1 MSLTPPLILRLA
13 IAWIAGLLAGFAGAT
28 PGAVIA
34 AVAVV
39 LPIARLRRDLVL
51 AALALIALAGTAV
64 ARDHRARER
73 GCIHRLGSHHRWV
86 VHGEEALSPGTFPR
100 AIAIEGEC
108 RAPMRVAV
116 AKGRARPGA
125 WSLVEGTPSPTPS
138 AIVVTNAR
146 VRELRAPGVLARAR
160 TRASAAIG
168 RIFGSDAPL
177 ARALLVAEMRA
188 IPPELRDR
196 WAAAGLV
203 HMLSIS
209 GTHVAIIAAALE
221 LLLRALR
228 LPLVTA
234 RVGTIV
240 TIAAYVMALGAPAPA
255 VRAATMLGVLTIT
268 RLMDRP
274 TSAWTPVAIGALI
287 PLADPATVLD
297 VGWQLSVTGV
307 AALVCTGPLIDKL
320 PKRFRRHGWRRT
332 LAVGLAGSTLA
343 TLATAPLVAWHIGR
357 VSLVGPVTNLAAAPF
372 IALAQPALFLALVLA
387 PLDSAAR
394 FVAGATHPLLAALDG
409 IAALGAGVP
418 FAALQLTP
426 TPLGALLAAACVG
439 CILAA
444 AAMRHAS
451 RPLVASAALAALLA
465 WRPLLPVAGGDTE
478 LHVIDV
484 GQGDA
489 LGIRTRA
496 GRWILVDAG
505 RSWRGGD
512 AGRSVVVPY
521 VRRRGGRVE
530 AIILTHPHTDHVG
543 GVPTVLRSLAPRAYL
558 DAAYAGDA
566 ERYRASLGLARQR
579 GIPWRRVHPGDSLQL
594 DEVTVTVLAPDSAW
608 TASLDDPNEASTV
621 LRVRVG
627 RVRFLLTGDAERG
640 EEGWLLDRDPSLL
653 RADVLKVGHHGS
665 STSTT
670 PEFLAAVRP
679 CAALVSVGA
688 GNRYGHPSPAVLRE
702 LAQAGA
708 TVLRTD
714 LLGSVVIR
722 TNGRD
727 LTLEAD
733 GERWPCSLDSLPP

>member
-13 IAWIAGLLAGFAGAT
+13 IAWIAGLLAGFSGT
-28 PGAVIA
+28 PFAPLA
-34 AVAVV
+34 AVAAAA
-39 LPIARLRRDLVL
+39 LAIARQRRDVVL
-51 AALALIALAGTAV
+51 AALALIALAASLV
-64 ARDHRARER
+64 ARDYHARER
-73 GCIHRLGSHHRWV
+73 GCIHRLASRHAWV
-86 VHGEEALSPGTFPR
+86 VHAGEPLAPGTFPR
-100 AIAIEGEC
+100 AVAVESDC
-108 RAPMRVAV
+108 RAPVRVSTARGG
-116 AKGRARPGA
+116 ARAGA
-125 WSLVEGTPSPTPS
+125 WSMVTGTPSPTP
-138 AIVVTNAR
+138 VTIIIMNAR
-146 VRELRAPGVLARAR
+146 VRELRPPGALASAR
-160 TRASAAIG
+160 TRASDAIG
-168 RIFGSDAPL
+168 RIFGADAPL
-177 ARALLVAEMRA
+177 ARALLVADTRG

-234 RVGTIV
+234 RVGTIA

-255 VRAATMLGVLTIT
+255 VRAATMLGVLTVT

-274 TSAWTPVAIGALI
+274 TSAWTPVAIGALF

-297 VGWQLSVTGV
+297 VGWQLSVCGV

-357 VSLVGPVTNLAAAPF
+357 VSLVGPLTNLVAAPF
-372 IALAQPALFLALVLA
+372 IAVAQPALFLALVLA
-387 PLDSAAR
+387 PFDAAAR
-394 FVAGATHPLLAALDG
+394 FVAAATHPLLAALDG
-409 IAALGAGVP
+409 VAALGAGVP
-418 FAALQLTP
+418 FASVELSP
-426 TPLGALLAAACVG
+426 TPAGAVLAAACVA
-439 CILAA
+439 CILGA

-451 RPLVASAALAALLA
+451 RPIVGGAALAALLA
-465 WRPLLPVAGGDTE
+465 WRPLIPAAAGTTE
-478 LHVIDV
+478 LHLIDV

-489 LGIRTRA
+489 LGIRTRG

-512 AGRSVVVPY
+512 AGRSTVVPY
-521 VRRRGGRVE
+521 VRRRGGRVD
-530 AIILTHPHTDHVG
+530 AMILTHPHTDHVG
-543 GVPTVLRSLAPRAYL
+543 GVPTVLRSLAPRLYL

-566 ERYRASLGLARQR
+566 ERYRASLRLARER
-579 GIPWRRVHPGDSLQL
+579 GIPWRRVHPGDSLQV
-594 DEVTVTVLAPDSAW
+594 DEVTITVLAPDSVW

-640 EEGWLLDRDPSLL
+640 EEGWLLGRDPSLL
-653 RADVLKVGHHGS
+653 RAEVLKVGHHGS

-679 CAALVSVGA
+679 CVALVSVGA

-702 LAQAGA
+702 LAQARA

-714 LLGSVVIR
+714 LLGSVVVR

-733 GERWPCSLDSLPP
+733 GARWPCSPDSQPP

>member
-13 IAWIAGLLAGFAGAT
+13 IAWIAGLLAGFAGVTPTALAAAAAT
-28 PGAVIA
+28 ALA
-34 AVAVV
+34 
-39 LPIARLRRDLVL
+39 IARRRRDLVL
-51 AALALIALAGTAV
+51 AALALIALAGSFV
-64 ARDHRARER
+64 ARDHRTSER
-73 GCIHRLGSHHRWV
+73 GCIHRLSARHDWV
-86 VHGEEALSPGTFPR
+86 VHADEALGPGAFPR
-100 AIAIEGEC
+100 AVAVDGAC
-108 RAPMRVAV
+108 RAPVRISASH
-116 AKGRARPGA
+116 GRARPGA
-125 WSLVEGTPSPTPS
+125 WSVVTGTPNPTPT
-138 AIVVTNAR
+138 AIIITDAS
-146 VRELRAPGVLARAR
+146 VRELRRPGMLARAR
-160 TRASAAIG
+160 TRASEAIG

-177 ARALLVAEMRA
+177 ARALLVAEMRG
-188 IPPELRDR
+188 ISPELRDR

-240 TIAAYVMALGAPAPA
+240 AIAAYVLALGAPAPA
-255 VRAATMLGVLTIT
+255 VRAATMLGVLTAT
-268 RLMDRP
+268 RLLDRP
-274 TSAWTPVAIGALI
+274 TSAWTPVAIGALF

-297 VGWQLSVTGV
+297 VGWQLSVCGV
-307 AALVCTGPLIDKL
+307 AALVCTGPVIEKL
-320 PKRFRRHGWRRT
+320 PTRWRRHGWRRA

-343 TLATAPLVAWHIGR
+343 SLATAPLVAWYIGR
-357 VSLVGPVTNLAAAPF
+357 VSLVGPFTNLLAAPF
-372 IALAQPALFLALVLA
+372 IALAQPALFLALLLA
-387 PLDSAAR
+387 PLDPVAR

-409 IAALGAGVP
+409 VAAMGASMP
-418 FAALQLTP
+418 FAALELSP
-426 TPLGALLAAACVG
+426 TPAGALLAAACVG

-444 AAMRHAS
+444 AAMRHAA
-451 RPLVASAALAALLA
+451 RPLVGGAVLAALLA
-465 WRPLLPVAGGDTE
+465 WRPLLPAPGDATE
-478 LHVIDV
+478 VHLIDV

-489 LGIRTRA
+489 IGIRTRA

-512 AGRSVVVPY
+512 AGRSTVVPY
-521 VRRRGGRVE
+521 LRHRGGRVE
-530 AIILTHPHTDHVG
+530 AVVLTHPHTDHVG
-543 GVPTVLRSLAPRAYL
+543 GIPTVLRSLAPRAYL

-566 ERYRASLGLARQR
+566 ERYRASLRLARDL
-579 GIPWRRVHPGDSLQL
+579 GVPWRRVHPGDSLQL

-608 TASLDDPNEASTV
+608 TASLADPNEASTV

-670 PEFLAAVRP
+670 PAFLAAVRP
-679 CAALVSVGA
+679 RVALVSVGA

-702 LAQAGA
+702 LGEAGA

-714 LLGSVVIR
+714 LLGSVVLR
-722 TNGRD
+722 TDGRT
-727 LTLEAD
+727 LTLQAD
-733 GERWPCSLDSLPP
+733 GERWPCSLDSLAP